1 MNKNDART
9 TGLKQRSLLTGQQRS
24 QYSHQIF
31 LQTIPYLHK
40 ANIVGCYISMRDEVM
55 TDEIVH
61 HCFTM
66 QIPLA
71 VPKTEKDGLHF
82 YFIHSL
88 NDLKPGVFGVQEPWQ
103 TEEVDLTDIDI
114 MLVPLSSFDSSLHR
128 TGYGK
133 GYYDHILLDSMSK
146 IGLGYSCQQVEKIET
161 DPWDVT
167 LDLIITENFDNKF
180 GK

>member
-1 MNKNDART
+1 MNKNDARI
-9 TGLKQRSLLTGQQRS
+9 TGLKQRSLLTHQERS
-24 QYSHQIF
+24 RYSHHIF

-40 ANIVGCYISMRDEVM
+40 AHIVGCYISMRDEVM

-66 QIPLA
+66 RIPLA

-82 YFIHSL
+82 YEIHSM

-103 TEEVDLTDIDI
+103 GEEINLHDIDT

-146 IGLGYSCQQVEKIET
+146 IGLGFSCQKVEEIKT
-161 DPWDVT
+161 DSWDVS
-167 LDLIITENFDNKF
+167 LDRVITENFDDKF

>member
-1 MNKNDART
+1 MNKKDART
-9 TGLKQRSLLTGQQRS
+9 TGLKQRSLLTEQQRAL
-24 QYSHQIF
+24 YSHQIF

-40 ANIVGCYISMRDEVM
+40 ANIVGCYISMRDEVS

-66 QIPLA
+66 RIPLA

-82 YFIHSL
+82 YLIHSID
-88 NDLKPGVFGVQEPWQ
+88 DLKPGVFGVKEPWQ
-103 TEEVDLTDIDI
+103 GEEISLECLDL

-133 GYYDHILLDSMSK
+133 GYYDHVLSDTMSK
-146 IGLGYSCQQVEKIET
+146 IGLGFSCQKVDKIET
-161 DPWDVT
+161 DLWDVT
-167 LDLIITENFDNKF
+167 LDRVITENFDDKF